1 MGDENAA
8 YKWPS
13 TPMTNLTD
21 KRSLNMVTGKGL
33 GGGSG
38 INSMQYTRGYPLE
51 YNLWSENGRKGWSFN
66 EVEGYFKKSE
76 KFSSTPERKHHGT
89 YGWWIT

>member
-13 TPMTNLTD
+13 TPMINLTD
-21 KRSLNMVTGKGL
+21 KRSLYMVTGKGL

-66 EVEGYFKKSE
+66 EIEGYFKKSE
-76 KFSSTPERKHHGT
+76 KFASTPERKHHGT

>member
-1 MGDENAA
+1 MGDDDAA

-13 TPMTNLTD
+13 TPMPNLTD

-76 KFSSTPERKHHGT
+76 KFASTPERKHYGT